1 MFSVSFAGLL
11 GRILN
16 SSSSVAELTVQWDC
30 PFPPFLPSIRFSL
43 QTSTPGGSI
52 FLMATEKATSL
63 KTYLHEHP
71 PSHGSFFLYQNDKLV
86 FSPLRLKVAL
96 KVFCL
101 LWAVL

>member
-1 MFSVSFAGLL
+1 MQGCSAEFSILPALWQSQLFSGIVLFLLSFLAF
-11 GRILN
+11 
-16 SSSSVAELTVQWDC
+16 V
-30 PFPPFLPSIRFSL
+30 FPL

-52 FLMATEKATSL
+52 FLMATEKAASL

-71 PSHGSFFLYQNDKLV
+71 PSYGSFFLYQNDKMV
-86 FSPLRLKVAL
+86 FSPLRLKATL